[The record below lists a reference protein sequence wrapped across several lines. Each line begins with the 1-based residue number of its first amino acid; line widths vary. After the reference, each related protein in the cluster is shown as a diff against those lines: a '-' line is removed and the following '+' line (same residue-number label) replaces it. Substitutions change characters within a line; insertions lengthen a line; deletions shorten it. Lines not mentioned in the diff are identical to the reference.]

1 MPAKYE
7 EQLQEILHEAIQEHN
22 YDRAEQAVHH
32 MRNLERMEAFI
43 AGEDISYPER
53 NGAEAVVP
61 GENGL
66 VDLSAPTV
74 SFREQ
79 PRMNGNNISAGRG
92 QDTLLLYYIEE
103 EGLLKFK
110 KAPQTYAV
118 SVDFFRTFLQNLVS
132 WENKSPFSSKD
143 YFEAFGDSLKEKS
156 TYQASTLRQFIT
168 LLFRYCVKLDIL
180 EKPEVHQRSRYI
192 LADNIS
198 VEEIIDYIKEHR
210 ILQM

>member
-1 MPAKYE
+1 MSAKYE
-7 EQLQEILHEAIQEHN
+7 EQLQEILHEAVQDHN
-22 YDRAEQAVHH
+22 YDRAEQAVHY
-32 MRNLERMEAFI
+32 MRSLERMKAFI
-43 AGEDISYPER
+43 AGEDASYPER
-53 NGAEAVVP
+53 NNAEAVP
-61 GENGL
+61 FGENGL

-74 SFREQ
+74 PFRD
-79 PRMNGNNISAGRG
+79 PHLNVTSASSAQNR
-92 QDTLLLYYIEE
+92 DTLLLYYIEE

-118 SVDFFRTFLQNLVS
+118 SVEFFRTFLQNLVS

-168 LLFRYCVKLDIL
+168 LLFRYCVKLNIL

-192 LADNIS
+192 LAEDIS
-198 VEEIIDYIKEHR
+198 VEEVIDYIKEHR